1 MSLLKL
7 REAIVDDIK
16 VNAFVSVAGITVQ
29 SHAGR
34 FDATELQRIAAQ
46 TPAVHLA
53 CLNLTDLDTGTDGI
67 SATITW
73 GAFITVKDK
82 PGTPRDVGALA
93 IVNTLAIYVS
103 GQRWNL
109 DQSEGI
115 PQRITANNLYAA
127 HIDKMGIAMWAVTW
141 QQQMCLGGGEE
152 INELAPFITYNATH
166 QLADGQEPSARD
178 TVTLEQ

>member
-7 REAIVDDIK
+7 REAIVNDIK
-16 VNAFVSVAGITVQ
+16 VNAFSGVAGITVQ

-34 FDATELQRIAAQ
+34 FDAAELQRIATQ
-46 TPAVHLA
+46 SPAIHIA
-53 CLNLTDLDTGTDGI
+53 CLSVTEIDQGIDGI
-67 SATITW
+67 SATLTW
-73 GAFITVKDK
+73 GAFITAKDK

-93 IVNTLAIYVS
+93 IVNALVRYVP

-109 DQSEGI
+109 DQSEGR
-115 PQRITANNLYAA
+115 PHRINANNLYAA
-127 HIDKMGIAMWAVTW
+127 SIDKLGVAMWAVTW